1 MSSEAPAK
9 EPMAADAEAPAA
21 EDAASGAAQK
31 PKRALSAYWLFTT
44 KVREE
49 VTKELKEK
57 NGGKASLGDIA
68 KATKAR
74 WEALSSEGKQE
85 FEDKAAED
93 KKRHAAE
100 LKAYLEASDPA
111 GTLRHKYA
119 DMIPKKPMSSYF
131 LFSQDPAQREK
142 ATAALKE
149 AGSEAGVKQ
158 LASKLSEM
166 WKAVSAEEKASFEE
180 RHKQE
185 HAEFLKKQAEWQA
198 TPQFKEIEE
207 AARKQAEQQKE
218 DGGEAATTPTKGAK
232 RSRSAA
238 KTPAA
243 KEAKEKKEVCKGEA
257 KQAAPAAAKRAKR
270 TGGGKEEEAAAAID
284 ADVLAEASKAGL
296 EGMLRNLASR
306 PEVVAAGKTSREIF
320 KALQA
325 SGGLVNPA
333 KRALVGVA
341 GALST
346 WVLRTAVRDSGLSQ
360 WTAGLS
366 DALEDELST
375 WGVHFIASL

>member
-1 MSSEAPAK
+1 MSSTAPPQ
-9 EPMAADAEAPAA
+9 EPVAADAKASAGGA
-21 EDAASGAAQK
+21 ESSSGPQK
-31 PKRALSAYWLFTT
+31 PKKAVGAYWLFLN

-68 KATKAR
+68 KATTAR
-74 WEALSSEGKQE
+74 WAALSAEDKKE

-100 LKAYLEASDPA
+100 LKAYLEATDLA
-111 GTLRHKYA
+111 GTLRLKYA
-119 DMIPKKPMSSYF
+119 DMIPKRPLTTYF

-142 ATAALKE
+142 ATVALKE
-149 AGSEAGVKQ
+149 AGSDASTK
-158 LASKLSEM
+158 LLTSKLAEM
-166 WKAVSAEEKASFEE
+166 WKAASAEEKASFEE

-207 AARKQAEQQKE
+207 AAKKQAEQQKE
-218 DGGEAATTPTKGAK
+218 EGGEVSTPTKGAK

-238 KTPAA
+238 KTQSAKNDAA
-243 KEAKEKKEVCKGEA
+243 KSEAQQTSPSNVV
-257 KQAAPAAAKRAKR
+257 KRPRKSVVS
-270 TGGGKEEEAAAAID
+270 KEEEVAID
-284 ADVLAEASKAGL
+284 ADVLADASKAGL
-296 EGMLRNLASR
+296 EGMLKNLASR
-306 PEVVAAGKTSREIF
+306 PEVAAAGKTSRDIF

-333 KRALVGVA
+333 KRALLGA
-341 GALST
+341 GGA
-346 WVLRTAVRDSGLSQ
+346 
-360 WTAGLS
+360 
-366 DALEDELST
+366 
-375 WGVHFIASL
+375 